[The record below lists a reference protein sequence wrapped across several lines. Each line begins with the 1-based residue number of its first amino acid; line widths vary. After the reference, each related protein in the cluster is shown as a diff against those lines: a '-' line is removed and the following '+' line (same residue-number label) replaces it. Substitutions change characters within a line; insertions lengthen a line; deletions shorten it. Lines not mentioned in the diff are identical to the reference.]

1 MPRRTL
7 RRARLRLEGRQ
18 PRGVLSLP
26 ARALLR
32 HLLLERLSLLGQAR
46 LLARSPD
53 TTKGL
58 AREHA
63 CM

>member
-26 ARALLR
+26 ARVLFR

-46 LLARSPD
+46 LLARSP
-53 TTKGL
+53 G
-58 AREHA
+58 
-63 CM
+63 